1 MLAALQNHLNKQLPF
16 LKGRKLL
23 LAVRG
28 GIDSMVLVDLLQK
41 LDYEIYI
48 AHCNFNLRGEESDGD
63 EQFIR
68 NYAAENNIKLFVT
81 RFDTTLFAADAKL
94 SIQLAARKLRYA
106 WFEELIAENQLD
118 YLLTAHHLDDSL
130 ETFLINLTRGTGI
143 EGLTGIPQLNQNIVR
158 PLLIFSRDE
167 IVAYA
172 KENEIAWREDS
183 SNSSTKYL
191 RNKLRH
197 EVAPVLKSLNPAF
210 MDSFKE
216 TLNHLQQAQSLAE
229 DAAVLVYQQVVAEK
243 QGQKHIN
250 IQQLKRLPNYRAYL
264 YQWLSPFG
272 FTAWDDIYA
281 LTEAQAGKFILSGNY
296 RLLKDREVLI
306 LEELKEGENTV
317 YYIESTDSKLVYPI
331 SIELLKT
338 NEVFNNSTK
347 NEVFV
352 NNELINFPLSIRKWK
367 ESDYFY
373 PLGMKGQ
380 KKKVSKY
387 FKDEKMSLID
397 KENTWLLCS
406 GDNIVWIVGR
416 RADERFK
423 VTKETTQILKIELLQ
438 K

>member
-23 LAVRG
+23 LAVSG

-41 LDYEIYI
+41 LDYDIYI

-81 RFDTTLFAADAKL
+81 RFDTTLFAADNKL
-94 SIQLAARKLRYA
+94 SIQLAARRLRYA

-281 LTEAQAGKFILSGNY
+281 LTETQAGKFILSGNY

-306 LEELKEGENTV
+306 LEELKEGETTV
-317 YYIESTDSKLVYPI
+317 YYIESADSKLVYPI

-406 GDNIVWIVGR
+406 GDDIVWIVGR

-423 VTKETTQILKIELLQ
+423 ITKETTQILKIELLQ

>member
-23 LAVRG
+23 LAVSG

-41 LDYEIYI
+41 LDYDIYI

-81 RFDTTLFAADAKL
+81 RFDTTLFAADNKL
-94 SIQLAARKLRYA
+94 SIQLAARRLRYA

-281 LTEAQAGKFILSGNY
+281 LTETQAGKFILSGNY

-306 LEELKEGENTV
+306 LEELKEGETTV
-317 YYIESTDSKLVYPI
+317 YYIESADSKLVYPI

>member
-1 MLAALQNHLNKQLPF
+1 
-16 LKGRKLL
+16 
-23 LAVRG
+23 
-28 GIDSMVLVDLLQK
+28 
-41 LDYEIYI
+41 
-48 AHCNFNLRGEESDGD
+48 
-63 EQFIR
+63 
-68 NYAAENNIKLFVT
+68 
-81 RFDTTLFAADAKL
+81 
-94 SIQLAARKLRYA
+94 
-106 WFEELIAENQLD
+106 
-118 YLLTAHHLDDSL
+118 
-130 ETFLINLTRGTGI
+130 
-143 EGLTGIPQLNQNIVR
+143 
-158 PLLIFSRDE
+158 
-167 IVAYA
+167 
-172 KENEIAWREDS
+172 
-183 SNSSTKYL
+183 
-191 RNKLRH
+191 
-197 EVAPVLKSLNPAF
+197 

-281 LTEAQAGKFILSGNY
+281 LTETQAGKFILSGNY

-306 LEELKEGENTV
+306 LEEIKKEEPTV
-317 YYIESTDSKLVYPI
+317 YYIENQDRKLVYPI

-406 GDNIVWIVGR
+406 GDDIVWIVGR

>member
-1 MLAALQNHLNKQLPF
+1 MLAALQNHLNKQIPF
-16 LKGRKLL
+16 FKGRKLL
-23 LAVRG
+23 LAVSG

-41 LDYEIYI
+41 LDYDIYI

-81 RFDTTLFAADAKL
+81 RFDTTLFAEDNKL
-94 SIQLAARKLRYA
+94 SIQLAARRLRYA

-281 LTEAQAGKFILSGNY
+281 LTETQAGKFILSGNY

-306 LEELKEGENTV
+306 LEEIKKEEPTI

-387 FKDEKMSLID
+387 FKDKKMSLSD

-406 GDNIVWIVGR
+406 GDDIVWIVGR

>member
-1 MLAALQNHLNKQLPF
+1 
-16 LKGRKLL
+16 
-23 LAVRG
+23 
-28 GIDSMVLVDLLQK
+28 
-41 LDYEIYI
+41 LDYDIYI

-81 RFDTTLFAADAKL
+81 RFDTTLFAADNKL

-281 LTEAQAGKFILSGNY
+281 LTETQAGKFILSGNY

-306 LEELKEGENTV
+306 LEELKEGETTV

-352 NNELINFPLSIRKWK
+352 NNELIKFPLSIRKWK

-387 FKDEKMSLID
+387 FKDEKMSLSD

-406 GDNIVWIVGR
+406 GDDIVWIVGR

>member
-16 LKGRKLL
+16 FKGRKLL
-23 LAVRG
+23 LAVSG

-41 LDYEIYI
+41 LDYDIYI

-81 RFDTTLFAADAKL
+81 RFHTTLFAADNKL

-143 EGLTGIPQLNQNIVR
+143 EGLTGIPQLNKNIVR

-281 LTEAQAGKFILSGNY
+281 LTETQAGKFILSGNY

-306 LEELKEGENTV
+306 LEELKEGETTV

-387 FKDEKMSLID
+387 FKDEKMSLSD
-397 KENTWLLCS
+397 KEDTWLLCS
-406 GDNIVWIVGR
+406 GDDIVWIVGR